1 MTTEAGDMKL
11 MGNFRKLVDWVSADA
26 NYKPSNAAI
35 KTAALETQY
44 TSGLAAVDDVPTK
57 QSANKDAM
65 NERREAFS
73 PLPTKGRRIRNGA
86 KASGASE
93 ATLANMETP
102 LRKIVGERKSDKI
115 KDDPATPGDESAKQ
129 HSASQ
134 MSFDNRIGNFRA
146 LLALVPNVP
155 GYKPNEDE
163 LKLTSLTTYADELEA
178 KNNAVN
184 TTFVPL
190 SQARALRDALLYDNP
205 DSIVNTA
212 SLVKAYV
219 KGALGS
225 ASHLNQQIKGLK
237 FPKK

>member
-1 MTTEAGDMKL
+1 MTTEAGDMKII
-11 MGNFRKLVDWVSADA
+11 GNFRKLIDWVSSDA

-35 KTAALETQY
+35 KPPALEAQF
-44 TSGLAAVDDVPTK
+44 TSGLDALEDVPTK

-73 PLPTKGRRIRNGA
+73 PLPTKARRIRNVA

-93 ATLANMETP
+93 STLANMETP

-115 KDDPATPGDESAKQ
+115 KDDPNTPVNESAKQ

-205 DSIVNTA
+205 DCIVNTA
-212 SLVKAYV
+212 LLVKAYV
-219 KGALGS
+219 TGALGS
-225 ASHLNQQIKGLK
+225 QSHLNQQIKGLR
-237 FPKK
+237 FPKR